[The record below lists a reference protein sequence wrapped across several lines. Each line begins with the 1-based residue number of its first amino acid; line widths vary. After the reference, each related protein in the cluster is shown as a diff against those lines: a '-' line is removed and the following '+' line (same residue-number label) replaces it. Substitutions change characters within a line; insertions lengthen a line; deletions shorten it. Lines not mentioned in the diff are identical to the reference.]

1 MVLLKHGAIV
11 VWSSSGNS
19 RSYDEIGRTIS
30 YVDIPEEDA
39 RRGMK
44 TMGLFV
50 IS

>member
-1 MVLLKHGAIV
+1 MVLLKQGPLSFGQAAEIL
-11 VWSSSGNS
+11 SN
-19 RSYDEIGRTIS
+19 EIGRTIS